1 MSAAVAPGSEAGFL
15 TKTLVLARKDIRVEL
30 RSRDTL
36 PPMLAFSIA
45 VVLLLAF
52 SLPSGTQLA
61 RRASFPVGTVPMT
74 DVLAG
79 FLWVTVLFSGL
90 VAFART
96 FEVEREGAAM
106 DSLLLAPVDR
116 SALFTAKSLA
126 NLAYITVVQVFLV
139 PVFLLMFQIDLGGGV
154 LPLLGVVLLVDIGFV
169 AVGTLFASLAAQ
181 TSSRELMLPIL
192 ALPMLVPVFIGAVE
206 LTSDLF
212 GGGGIGDIAER
223 GWFGLLIGFDII
235 FSIVGALAFEFAVDN

>member
-1 MSAAVAPGSEAGFL
+1 MSATLAGREEGFL
-15 TKTLVLARKDIRVEL
+15 SKTLALARKDIRVEL

-52 SLPSGTQLA
+52 SLPSGTQLT
-61 RRASFPVGTVPMT
+61 RRASFPIGTVPMT

-79 FLWVTVLFSGL
+79 FLWVTVLFAGL

-96 FEVEREGAAM
+96 FGVEREGAAM
-106 DSLLLAPVDR
+106 DPLLLAPVDR
-116 SALFTAKSLA
+116 SALYLAKALA
-126 NLAYITVVQVFLV
+126 NFAYITVVQVFLL
-139 PVFLLMFQIDLGGGV
+139 PVFLLMFQIDLGGGGAT
-154 LPLLGVVLLVDIGFV
+154 LIGVVVLVDIGFV
-169 AVGTLFASLAAQ
+169 AVGTLFAALAAQ
-181 TSSRELMLPIL
+181 TTSRELMLPIL
-192 ALPMLVPVFIGAVE
+192 ALPMLVPVFIAAVE

-212 GGGGIGDIAER
+212 GGGGFSDIAER

-235 FSIVGALAFEFAVDN
+235 FTIVGALAFEFAVDN